1 VRLLYRFDE
10 YLLGWRGRDLILSP
24 AFAGRIQAGGGWIHP
39 AVVLDGRVVGTWRLT
54 QGGAGRLTVAV
65 EPFEPLDAAVPGLQA
80 EVADLGRFLDAPAT
94 LSLAGAAPKAGG

>member
-1 VRLLYRFDE
+1 
-10 YLLGWRGRDLILSP
+10 
-24 AFAGRIQAGGGWIHP
+24 
-39 AVVLDGRVVGTWRLT
+39 VVLDGRVVGTWRLT

-65 EPFEPLDAAVPGLQA
+65 EPFEPLAAAVPGLQA